1 MSFIQFFRILWARR
15 FIILGS
21 TLACFGI
28 AMLVAKL
35 LPARYEADSRV
46 MLDVVKP
53 DPVTGQVI
61 ATQFARAYT
70 KTQTEL
76 IRDYRVTG
84 AVVDALG
91 WASSP
96 QLIAEYNARS
106 SDDTRDLRRWL
117 AAKITEG
124 SSAKLIEGSNI
135 LEITYSSTS
144 PETARVV
151 ADAVRAAYID
161 QSLAFKRE
169 GAMKTAAWYDGQV
182 LKVRGELAQADARKT
197 AFERSNRIVLQD
209 DQSDTESARLRALSS
224 AVAAP
229 ATPAPV
235 AAAAA
240 AAGPAATQLGQ
251 IDAQIATLAT
261 TLGPNHPQLIAL
273 RQQRSAVAT
282 AAARE
287 RAAARPAAIAASG
300 PSLAGQVA
308 AQTGRVIAQRDKV
321 ENLRRLAADVAVLRD
336 QYTKTAARAADLRQ
350 EAESNETGLTLLGS
364 AVAPENPVFP
374 NMPLIIIGSLALGLG
389 LGVLA
394 SLGIELF
401 SRRVRGVEDLAVA
414 GVPVII
420 VLSGAGQP
428 AARRPSIARRLGL
441 SPARPA

>member
-1 MSFIQFFRILWARR
+1 MSFLQFFRILWARR
-15 FIILGS
+15 FIIVGS

-28 AMLVAKL
+28 ALLIAKL

-84 AVVDALG
+84 AVVDALN
-91 WASSP
+91 WTSSP
-96 QLIAEYNARS
+96 QLVAEYNARPS
-106 SDDTRDLRRWL
+106 GDTRDLRRWL

-124 SSAKLIEGSNI
+124 VSAKLIEGSNI
-135 LEITYSSTS
+135 LEITFSTTS

-197 AFERSNRIVLQD
+197 AFERTNRIVLQE

-229 ATPAPV
+229 VTP

-240 AAGPAATQLGQ
+240 AAPIGPSATLLGQ
-251 IDAQIATLAT
+251 VDAQIATLAT
-261 TLGPNHPQLIAL
+261 TLGPNHPQLVAL
-273 RQQRSAVAT
+273 RQQRTAVAA

-287 RAAARPAAIAASG
+287 RAASRPAAIAASG

-321 ENLRRLAADVAVLRD
+321 ENLRRLAADVTVLRD

-364 AVAPENPVFP
+364 AVAPEDPVFP

-394 SLGIELF
+394 SLGLELA

-428 AARRPSIARRLGL
+428 TARRPSLTQRLGL
-441 SPARPA
+441 THARPA